1 MLPFDGTHFKKR
13 IDILAVTCQT
23 NNTEMKSYL
32 RFLSRNKLYTAIM
45 AVGLS
50 VSLAFIIPTV
60 NYFIKYSQS
69 RHQYADYE
77 NTWTLTKFRY
87 IRSSIAIGEVL
98 EAEIPAIEK
107 VSTIDMR
114 GQEFKV
120 DDNTVSVFRCDS
132 LFFEYFPIKFVEG
145 DRSFIE
151 VPTHICVSKKYSD
164 ILASDGQ
171 PVIGREIL
179 LGEKS
184 YMIAAVM
191 QDLGDGAISYCDILM
206 NISETKKSRSVN
218 HRVVTVFTGKDTTGL
233 CTQIEKVCT
242 DFYGKEDNYNKAVY
256 DYIVR
261 YDDFRSHDSQLAF
274 NVSPK
279 EVRAILMLIS
289 LVLLVIS
296 IINYCNLAVSI
307 SNLRAKEFATRQLLG
322 SRSVR
327 TYAVLFTEALIFG
340 FLCLL
345 IAIPLSSVTSD
356 MISQFM
362 ILTDIDPGNLGFV
375 MSPVFLLAYA
385 GIVVVIS
392 LITAIPPAILISKY
406 SPLDVTKGEFR
417 HFSKKTISKI
427 FMTFQMMIVIA
438 VVSITLSM
446 YRTYIVFITED
457 PNCDIEDVFYLVP
470 KDKNSFPY
478 EAFLSEIQKQP
489 EIISC
494 GLTIGVPLIAMN
506 HAYRN
511 EDVSIPYEYIL
522 CDEAAF
528 KLYGFKVTEGNSSN
542 PNGIW
547 VCDQIEEFIEATPEI
562 KEDICTVL
570 GMENF
575 VGKIEKFS
583 AMAGNFE
590 HSEPVVG
597 VTDRAKLLESKCD
610 VVIKTTGDHKTTRD
624 KIEGICAQTIGD
636 THMDYDQ
643 MCRFA
648 GYLGS
653 DVPEHIYGRTREL
666 SYSIGSFS
674 IIAIILVTIGL
685 FAMCMYFTTEQK
697 KQTAIRK
704 VFGSDI
710 TREMSRVI
718 KLYIK
723 LTAIANLITI
733 PCFWLYAHGVNMN
746 FIRNPMDLPLIC
758 LFSIVF
764 SFIISILA
772 VYIPAY
778 RSASSNPAEVLKKE

>member
-1 MLPFDGTHFKKR
+1 
-13 IDILAVTCQT
+13 
-23 NNTEMKSYL
+23 MKSYL

-50 VSLAFIIPTV
+50 IALAFVIPTV

-69 RHQYADYE
+69 KHLYADYE
-77 NTWTLTKFRY
+77 NTWTLTKFGY

-98 EAEIPAIEK
+98 KAEIPGIEK

-120 DDNTVSVFRCDS
+120 GDNTVSVFRCDS
-132 LFFEYFPIKFVEG
+132 LFFDYFPVKFVEG
-145 DRSFIE
+145 DRNFIE
-151 VPTHICVSKKYSD
+151 VPTHICVSKKYAD
-164 ILASDGQ
+164 LLASDGQ

-218 HRVVTVFTGKDTTGL
+218 HHVVTVFTAKDTTGL

-242 DFYGKEDNYNKAVY
+242 DFYGKEDNYDRAVY

-261 YDDFRSHDSQLAF
+261 YDDFRSHELQLAF

-279 EVRAILMLIS
+279 AVRAILMLIS

-340 FLCLL
+340 FICLL

-356 MISQFM
+356 MVSQFM
-362 ILTDIDPGNLGFV
+362 ILTEIDPGNLGFI
-375 MSPVFLLAYA
+375 MSPGFLLAYM

-406 SPLDVTKGEFR
+406 SPLDVAKGEFR
-417 HFSKKTISKI
+417 HFSKKTTSKI

-438 VVSITLSM
+438 VVSITLSI
-446 YRTYIVFITED
+446 YRTYITFISED
-457 PNCDIEDVFYLVP
+457 PNCDIEDVFYIVP
-470 KDKNSFPY
+470 KDKKSFPY

-494 GLTIGVPLIAMN
+494 GLTIGIPHNAMN
-506 HAYRN
+506 QAYRN
-511 EDVSIPYEYIL
+511 EDGYIPYEYIL

-547 VCDQIEEFIEATPEI
+547 LCDQIEEYIEATPEI
-562 KEDICTVL
+562 KKDTCMVL

-575 VGKIEKFS
+575 VGKVERFS
-583 AMAGNFE
+583 TMAGNLE

-610 VVIKTTGDHKTTRD
+610 VVIKTTGDHKAARD
-624 KIEGICAQTIGD
+624 KIKVICAKTIGD
-636 THMDYDQ
+636 IHMDYDQ
-643 MCRFA
+643 TCRFA
-648 GYLGS
+648 GYLSS
-653 DVPEHIYGRTREL
+653 DILEHYFGRTRKL

-685 FAMCMYFTTEQK
+685 FGMCIYFTTEQR

-710 TREMSRVI
+710 NREMSRLI

-733 PCFWLYAHGVNMN
+733 PCFWLFAHGVNMK
-746 FIRNPMDLPLIC
+746 FIDNPMDLPLIC
-758 LFSIVF
+758 LFSMVF
-764 SFIISILA
+764 SFGISILA